1 MLDII
6 RIEIADVNFLIKCDN
21 LILLQD
27 YAPSYKTFLKSDK
40 NSIASD
46 INISIKVNT
55 IPGTGGMTRIFES
68 GQSWS
73 MFQNVNDYFVVMN
86 SPAFDQKQIWAAQFD
101 HNVTSVDVFLGEML
115 LEKSNGK
122 VTIPNLISYPLDQIL
137 LMYFLA
143 QRQGMLIHAAG
154 LDINGKGYIFPGKSG
169 AGKSTLSKQ
178 FVLRNNSEVLSDDR
192 MIIRKMNNIFK
203 TFGTPWPGEGGIAI
217 NKHVALSGIFFI
229 SHAGY
234 NRIEKIKPQ
243 EALEKLLPVV
253 SIPWYDENIMTKIL
267 DFCDDLIFNIPA
279 YELHFKPGA
288 EVANVFEKFV
298 SA

>member
-21 LILLQD
+21 LILLKD

-40 NSIASD
+40 NSIAGD
-46 INISIKVNT
+46 INISIKANT
-55 IPGTGGMTRIFES
+55 IPGTGGMTKIFES

-86 SPAFDQKQIWAAQFD
+86 SPAFNQKQIWAAQFD
-101 HNVTSVDVFLGEML
+101 QNVTSVDVFLGEML

-169 AGKSTLSKQ
+169 AGKSTLSKE

-203 TFGTPWPGEGGIAI
+203 TFGTPWPGEEGIAI
-217 NKHVALSGIFFI
+217 NKSVPLSGIFFI
-229 SHAGY
+229 SHGSD
-234 NRIEKIKPQ
+234 NKIKEIDKR
-243 EALEKLLPVV
+243 EALERLLPVT
-253 SIPWYDENIMTKIL
+253 SIPWYDQEIMTKIL
-267 DFCDDLIFNIPA
+267 NFCEDVISNIPA
-279 YELHFKPGA
+279 YELYFKPGA
-288 EVANVFEKFV
+288 EVVDVFEKFI
-298 SA
+298 SE